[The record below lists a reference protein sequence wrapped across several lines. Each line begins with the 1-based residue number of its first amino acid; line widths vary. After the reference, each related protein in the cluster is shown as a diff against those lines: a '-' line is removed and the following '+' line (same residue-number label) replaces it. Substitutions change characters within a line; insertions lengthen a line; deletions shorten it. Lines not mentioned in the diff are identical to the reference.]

1 MKTRLRLLHL
11 EDSSYDATLI
21 RTKLAEEGFSCD
33 VIPAQSRATFE
44 AALAQGPFDLILSD
58 FKLPDFDGLTAL
70 SMAREKDPHVP
81 FILLSGTLGEEQA
94 VDSLKNGATDY
105 VLKQRLTR
113 LVPAIRRAVVEA
125 EDRAKRQQAEE
136 KVREQA
142 ALLDKAQ
149 DAIHVRDMDDQILFW
164 NK

>member
-70 SMAREKDPHVP
+70 SMAREKDPHVL

-94 VDSLKNGATDY
+94 VDSLKGGAT
-105 VLKQRLTR
+105 VCILKQRLRR
-113 LVPAIRRAVVEA
+113 LVPAGCRALKDVEVLA
-125 EDRAKRQQAEE
+125 QRKQAEE
-136 KVREQA
+136 VLRTSEERFRVTLK
-142 ALLDKAQ
+142 
-149 DAIHVRDMDDQILFW
+149 
-164 NK
+164 